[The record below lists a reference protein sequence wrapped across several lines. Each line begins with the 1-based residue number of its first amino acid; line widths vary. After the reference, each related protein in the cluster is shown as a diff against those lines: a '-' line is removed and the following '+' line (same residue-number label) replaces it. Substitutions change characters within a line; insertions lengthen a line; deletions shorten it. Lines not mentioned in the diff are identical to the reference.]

1 MDFQCNVCGT
11 EVKNCPVENIDR
23 EIASCPT
30 CNSSVRIRSIAHLL
44 SMALFGR
51 SMPVTEFPADR
62 SIVGIGLSDG
72 LGYAQPIAE
81 RLGYTNTFFHQEPFF
96 DICAPV
102 GDRAGTCDFMISTEV
117 FEHVAPPAQTAFQH
131 AFDVLKPGGTL
142 LLTVPFTNNP
152 ETVEHFPELDDY
164 RTLQFGDEYVLV
176 NRAVDGQYT
185 MHRNL
190 VFHGGPGTTLEMRVY
205 SRSAVEKHLAD
216 AGFVDVQV
224 FDQDIPK
231 WGILHRYPWSLPI
244 VATRPQTD
252 RRSAIKAPRG
262 QQTVPTA
269 GPTRST
275 PPSGGSALAMLRD
288 IPSLALIACVALG
301 IFGLVRSGLLAEVL
315 WQPSLIQQTQFLFAG
330 VAAAGIAACIVAV
343 RLRLRPET
351 VLGLLIVLIAA
362 ALCGPAPAAI
372 VLAFLLSSWCLGAF
386 LLSRAGTVTNNLP
399 AVVTIVAGW
408 AVFAIGFAL
417 LASVPVNTTA
427 THTLILAVPIALALA
442 RPGIRSDFR
451 AGTAAA
457 FTRLQSPNR
466 PGLAYLAGLVFT
478 VVILSFHLAMV
489 ALPERYFDAMAMHLY
504 IPSYISAHRAWSYD
518 VANYA
523 FAYTPIGADMLYAH
537 MFLLQ
542 GEAAARLLN
551 FTAFAFTCLVTFQ
564 IAARCCAR
572 SSAIWAV
579 ALLVSVPL
587 TLIESATLFV
597 ENTAALFITTTVL
610 VLIAANFRIR
620 IADYLAIIILIA
632 AASAVKLHGAI
643 VAALLGPLAAFL
655 LFRTRTAPR
664 PLARFAII
672 TAAGIGA
679 ALWPYLY
686 AWTKTGNPVLPLFNN
701 IFKSP
706 FFPPVEFVDSRWIG
720 KFSPSFLYD
729 ATFATGGFV
738 EAYNGALGFT
748 FLVFLAAGIFAAI
761 QRRDRIALFCGGFGL
776 FLIVMLSVKT
786 QYLRYLLIFFPL
798 LVVVVAV
805 AIDHLRQI
813 RLMRF
818 PLAIV
823 IAAVAL
829 LNVYKMPAGGWI
841 LGVSDLRACCSENL
855 RRQLELGQAPERI
868 ANRILNEAAGPLA
881 KVLYVGNPFG
891 GLLTGIAIYS
901 AWYNTAFGTEF
912 ASVTTEEQFA
922 SLMTRV
928 RPTHVVFD
936 TSGLSAL
943 EKSAGLYLSAKATL
957 LNRIGRL
964 AIYQLP
970 I

>member
-23 EIASCPT
+23 EISSCPT
-30 CNSSVRIRSIAHLL
+30 CHSSVRIRSIAHLL

-51 SMPVTEFPADR
+51 SMPLTEFPVDR

-72 LGYAQPIAE
+72 LSYAQPIAE
-81 RLGYTNTFFHQEPFF
+81 RLGYVNTFFHQEPFF

-102 GDRAGTCDFMISTEV
+102 GDRAASCDFMISTEV
-117 FEHVAPPAQTAFQH
+117 FEHVAPPAQTAFQN
-131 AFDVLKPGGTL
+131 AFDVLKPGGVL

-152 ETVEHFPELDDY
+152 DTIEHFPELHDY
-164 RTLQFGDEYVLV
+164 RTLQFGDDYVLV
-176 NRAVDGQYT
+176 NRAIDGQYT

-205 SRSAVEKHLAD
+205 SRRAVEQHLAD

-231 WGILHRYPWSLPI
+231 WGIIHRYPWSLPI
-244 VATRPQTD
+244 VARRPGA
-252 RRSAIKAPRG
+252 RHGSAIKAPDS
-262 QQTVPTA
+262 QPAASPPTA
-269 GPTRST
+269 A
-275 PPSGGSALAMLRD
+275 PPSPATGSSALGMLRD
-288 IPSLALIACVALG
+288 IPLLALIACVALG
-301 IFGLVRSGLLAEVL
+301 IFGLLRSGLLAEVL
-315 WQPSLIQQTQFLFAG
+315 WQPSLIQQTQLLFAG
-330 VAAAGIAACIVAV
+330 VAAAGVAACIAAV
-343 RLRLRPET
+343 RFRLRPET
-351 VLGLLIVLIAA
+351 LLGLLIVAIAA
-362 ALCGPAPAAI
+362 ALCGPAPTAI
-372 VLAFLLSSWCLGAF
+372 VLAFLLSSWCLGSL
-386 LLSRAGTVTNNLP
+386 LLSRAGTVANNLSP
-399 AVVTIVAGW
+399 LVTIVSGC
-408 AVFAIGFAL
+408 AVFAIVLAL

-427 THTLILAVPIALALA
+427 THTVMLAFPIALAFA
-442 RPGIRSDFR
+442 RPALRNDFR
-451 AGTAAA
+451 AGIGAVFARPEA
-457 FTRLQSPNR
+457 PDR
-466 PGLAYLAGLVFT
+466 PGLAYLAGLIFT
-478 VVILSFHLAMV
+478 VVVLSFHLAMV

-518 VANYA
+518 AGNYA
-523 FAYTPIGADMLYAH
+523 FAYTPIGADMLYAQ

-551 FTAFAFTCLVTFQ
+551 FTAFAFTCLATFQ
-564 IAARCCAR
+564 IAARCCSR
-572 SSAIWAV
+572 SSAIWAI

-610 VLIAANFRIR
+610 ALIAADFRIR
-620 IADYLAIIILIA
+620 IADYLAMIVLIS
-632 AASAVKLHGAI
+632 AASVVKLHGAI

-655 LFRTRTAPR
+655 LFRARTTPR

-672 TAAGIGA
+672 TVAGAGA

-686 AWTKTGNPVLPLFNN
+686 AFTKTGNPVLPLFNN

-706 FFPPVEFVDSRWIG
+706 FFAPVEFVDSRWIG

-748 FLVFLAAGIFAAI
+748 FMVFLGAGIVAAI

-776 FLIVMLSVKT
+776 FLIVMLSIKT

-798 LVVVVAV
+798 LIVLVAV

-813 RLMRF
+813 RPMRLPLM
-818 PLAIV
+818 IV

-868 ANRILNEAAGPLA
+868 ANRILNDAAGPLA
-881 KVLYVGNPFG
+881 RVLYVSNPYG
-891 GLLTGIAIYS
+891 GLSTGTAIYS
-901 AWYNTAFGTEF
+901 GWYNTAFGTEF
-912 ASVTTEEQFA
+912 ASVTTEAQFA
-922 SLMTRV
+922 SLMTKV
-928 RPTHVVFD
+928 RPTHIVFD

-943 EKSAGLYLSAKATL
+943 EKSAGVYLNAKATL

-970 I
+970 G